1 MNTYVDK
8 RTQMCYLFLAHKC
21 VQYRAKKERG
31 IVMKKLY
38 GNVGKKIQKL
48 GFIIG
53 LVLLI
58 AGVGTFIIMNAMA
71 SEIRDADMIWAYIAP
86 VIGVV
91 GFVSSWFM
99 YAFGQ
104 LVNDVH
110 AMREKMGA

>member
-1 MNTYVDK
+1 
-8 RTQMCYLFLAHKC
+8 
-21 VQYRAKKERG
+21 
-31 IVMKKLY
+31 
-38 GNVGKKIQKL
+38 
-48 GFIIG
+48 
-53 LVLLI
+53 
-58 AGVGTFIIMNAMA
+58 MNAMA

-104 LVNDVH
+104 LVDDVH